1 MIMTNPFSKMMKASV
16 MNDNPFMVS
25 PQFFQQVKIRGI
37 RKHYEAMHPGKDLP
51 KARVKSN
58 VSKSRLEF
66 AKSTKPKKP
75 KKSKKTNT
83 GKILTRPTGV
93 QRLNPFKALNNR
105 KSTVSEARK
114 LNL

>member
-1 MIMTNPFSKMMKASV
+1 MILTNPFSKMMKGSA
-16 MNDNPFMVS
+16 MNVNPFMAC
-25 PQFFQQVKIRGI
+25 PQCFQQDQVRGI

-75 KKSKKTNT
+75 KKSKKTNAV
-83 GKILTRPTGV
+83 KILSRPTGV
-93 QRLNPFKALNNR
+93 QRLNPVKALNN
-105 KSTVSEARK
+105 
-114 LNL
+114 